1 MRSKFLSLLVLLTFL
16 TFGHTAFANS
26 SPEALA
32 RKAVSTDPAE
42 AKRAIAE
49 LRSLGP
55 AGLEALFQTHRD
67 EINRQ
72 ISQPLLASSVEW
84 QRLAAALDAVSK
96 QKDSYLS
103 RLYWYTD
110 LSQAQKVSRATGKPI
125 ISLRL
130 LGNLNEEFS
139 CANSRFFRTI
149 LYSNVAVS
157 KLLRE
162 KFVLH
167 WKSVRPAPHITI
179 DFGDGRRIERTV
191 TGNSIHYILA
201 ADGRIIDA
209 LPGLYGPNA
218 FSRALTEAEEVFQ
231 QLARPGDAA
240 VSQALSTYHNA
251 RLKLINLAWVADIEK
266 TGGKIP
272 QGFKIQRTK
281 DGTPTA
287 IEIGPL
293 AVTKSGIEIPFLR
306 SMTGQSEALGTV
318 TDVYLWEKIASL
330 HYDDAKLDEQSIG
343 LIQRQ
348 TQKTLLADA
357 AKMPPEVALAGL
369 IVKLQSHIALDTVRN
384 EYLMHTKLHGWLI
397 AERHDSDL
405 ETFNHMVYAE
415 LFLTPA
421 SDPWLGLF
429 DSSTYVALDNA
440 GLVR

>member
-1 MRSKFLSLLVLLTFL
+1 MRPKFSSLLVLLTFL
-16 TFGHTAFANS
+16 IFGHTAFANS

-32 RKAVSTDPAE
+32 RKAVSSDAAE
-42 AKRAIAE
+42 AQRAITE
-49 LRSLGP
+49 LRALGP
-55 AGLEALFQTHRD
+55 AGLDALFQTHRV

-84 QRLAAALDAVSK
+84 RRLSAALDAVSK

-110 LSQAQKVSRATGKPI
+110 LSKAQNVSRATGKPI
-125 ISLRL
+125 LSLRL

-162 KFVLH
+162 NFVLH
-167 WKSVRPAPHITI
+167 WQSVRPAPHITI

-218 FSRALTEAEEVFQ
+218 FLRALTEAEQVFQ

-240 VSQALSTYHNA
+240 VMQALSTYHNA
-251 RLKLINLAWVADIEK
+251 RLKLINLVWAADIEK

-272 QGFKIQRTK
+272 QGFNIKRTK
-281 DGTPTA
+281 DGVPRA
-287 IEIGPL
+287 LEIGPL
-293 AVTKSGIEIPFLR
+293 AVTKMGTETILLR
-306 SMTGQSEALGTV
+306 SMSAQSEALGRV
-318 TDVYLWEKIASL
+318 TDEHLWIKIAAL
-330 HYDDAKLDEQSIG
+330 HYDDARLDEQSIG

-348 TQKTLLADA
+348 TKKTFLADA

-369 IVKLQSHIALDTVRN
+369 IVKLQTHIALDTARN

-397 AERHDSDL
+397 KEHRDSDL
-405 ETFNHMVYAE
+405 DAFNNMVYAE

-421 SDPWLGLF
+421 ADPWLGLF

-440 GLVR
+440 GIVR

>member
-1 MRSKFLSLLVLLTFL
+1 MRPKFSTLLVLFMLL
-16 TFGHTAFANS
+16 AFGQITFANS

-32 RKAVSTDPAE
+32 RKAVSTDAAE

-49 LRSLGP
+49 LRALGP

-72 ISQPLLASSVEW
+72 ISQPLLASSDEW
-84 QRLAAALDAVSK
+84 QRLSAALDAVSK

-110 LSQAQKVSRATGKPI
+110 LSKAQNVSRATGKPVL
-125 ISLRL
+125 SLRL

-201 ADGRIIDA
+201 ADGRPIDA

-218 FSRALTEAEEVFQ
+218 FLRALTEAEEVFQ
-231 QLARPGDAA
+231 QLARPADAA
-240 VSQALSTYHNA
+240 VVQALSTYHTA
-251 RLKLINLAWVADIEK
+251 RLKLINLAWAAEIEK

-272 QGFKIQRTK
+272 EGFKIRRAK

-287 IEIGPL
+287 LEIGPL
-293 AVTKSGIEIPFLR
+293 AVTKMGTETILLR
-306 SMTGQSEALGTV
+306 SMTGQSEALGRV
-318 TDVYLWEKIASL
+318 TDEYLWIQIASL
-330 HYDDAKLDEQSIG
+330 HYDDARLDEQSIS
-343 LIQRQ
+343 LIRRQ
-348 TQKTLLADA
+348 TQKALLADA
-357 AKMPPEVALAGL
+357 TTMPPEQALAGL
-369 IVKLQSHIALDTVRN
+369 IVKLQTYIALDTVRN
-384 EYLMHTKLHGWLI
+384 EYLMHTKLHDWLI
-397 AERHDSDL
+397 ADSRGTDL
-405 ETFNHMVYAE
+405 DTFNDKVYAE

-429 DSSTYVALDNA
+429 DSSTYVALDNS
-440 GLVR
+440 GIVR